1 MDYENPVTPL
11 FPQQPQTD
19 VRVGELLSPT
29 PGGVLDSLL
38 RSDGYWRLLST
49 RGEPTPADSEMTD
62 NVISMVRGDKPE
74 LAPLVDVAIACR

>member
-11 FPQQPQTD
+11 FQQPPSTD
-19 VRVGELLSPT
+19 VRVGELLTPT

-49 RGEPTPADSEMTD
+49 RGEPTPDDELTD
-62 NVISMVRGDKPE
+62 NVITMLRNDQPE
-74 LAPLVDVAIACR
+74 RTPLVDVAIACR